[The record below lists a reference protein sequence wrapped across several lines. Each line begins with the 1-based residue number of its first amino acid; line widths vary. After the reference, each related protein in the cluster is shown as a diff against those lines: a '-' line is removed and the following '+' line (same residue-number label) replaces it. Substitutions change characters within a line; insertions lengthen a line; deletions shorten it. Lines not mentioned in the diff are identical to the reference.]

1 MTPRADR
8 LSARFTNGDRPSKP
22 LAIGSLSNVFIGGA
36 ILASM
41 IAMLIS
47 GSPLVAMLP
56 ILAGLTLLA
65 VWWMPSRMPLY
76 AVIGMA
82 MLGDITAPATIP
94 ADDPVLRPFQL
105 MRLFLLEN
113 LNKATGIEALR
124 VSGMEVVLLLLVGL
138 VLVRAF
144 FAKSDDLRTP
154 AAPVMPLYAALGL
167 AFAVVLAMEVWG
179 LARGGD
185 ARQSFWQLRY
195 VLWTPLLGGLCMYA
209 VRKSTQ
215 LTEAAAMV
223 TIVACIK
230 VGVGLYVF
238 LWARA
243 RGLAAPHSVTSHAD
257 TVLFTVVIA
266 LWSAVMLF
274 RPTATRALIALPTI
288 LWMMLGIVI
297 NNRRTAYVS
306 VFVVLL
312 LLVCL
317 LPRATRRAVLLGAL
331 AFAPLAAGYLIVGK
345 SRGGTFF
352 KPAAAIFS
360 VTNQDDSSSDSR
372 DVENYNLTL
381 TLRHNLVLGSG
392 FGHPYEEGPSSY
404 DLSNVFQQYRYVA
417 HNSVLW
423 LMGIAGVFGFAL
435 FWMQYVLVV
444 HFAALA
450 HRRAT
455 MSIDRIAAYTA
466 IATIA
471 AYQLQAWADMG
482 TQGWT
487 GSALV
492 SLAFAAT
499 SVVVRRTGAWPS
511 SACLLPQRSPAIRSV
526 AEAHGAH

>member
-1 MTPRADR
+1 MTPKADGV
-8 LSARFTNGDRPSKP
+8 SVRFTDGNRPTKP
-22 LAIGSLSNVFIGGA
+22 LAIRSLSNVLIGGV
-36 ILASM
+36 LVASM
-41 IAMLIS
+41 IALLVSGRPLI
-47 GSPLVAMLP
+47 GALP
-56 ILAGLTLLA
+56 IVAGLTLMA
-65 VWWMPSRMPLY
+65 VWWMPTRMPLY
-76 AVIGMA
+76 AVVTLA
-82 MLGDITAPATIP
+82 MLGDITTPVPIP

-113 LNKATGIEALR
+113 LNKATGVEALR
-124 VSGMEVVLLLLVGL
+124 VSGMEVALLLLVGL
-138 VLVRAF
+138 VLLRAF
-144 FAKSDDLRTP
+144 CTKNEDLRTP
-154 AAPVMPLYAALGL
+154 AAPVIPLYAVLGL
-167 AFAVVLAMEVWG
+167 AFVAVLAMEAWG
-179 LARGGD
+179 LSRGGD

-195 VLWTPLLGGLCMYA
+195 LLWTPLLGALSMYA
-209 VRKSTQ
+209 IRRSTQ
-215 LTEAAAMV
+215 LTEVAVLV
-223 TIVACIK
+223 TAVACLK
-230 VGVGLYVF
+230 VAVGLYIF
-238 LWARA
+238 MWARA
-243 RGLAAPHSVTSHAD
+243 RGLEAPHSVTSHAD

-274 RPTATRALIALPTI
+274 RPTVTRALIALPAM
-288 LWMMLGIVI
+288 LWMTLGIVI

-312 LLVCL
+312 LLVFL
-317 LPRATRRAVLLGAL
+317 LPRATRRAVMLGAL
-331 AFAPLAAGYLIVGK
+331 AFAPFAAGYLLVGK
-345 SRGGTFF
+345 SRSGTFF

-435 FWMQYVLVV
+435 FWMQYALVV

-455 MSIDRIAAYTA
+455 MSSDRIAAYTA

-471 AYQLQAWADMG
+471 AYQLQAWSDMG

-487 GSALV
+487 TSVLV
-492 SLAFAAT
+492 ALAFAAT

-511 SACLLPQRSPAIRSV
+511 SPFVLPQRSSNVWSV
-526 AEAHGAH
+526 AKAHVAR